1 MDSEMDDPF
10 TTPNRNA
17 SFDPSMILSLS
28 SSSPNQ
34 LKRTLEAHLQ
44 EVNKR
49 IENAGALGRKLLTQQ
64 QDIEAN
70 IKELEEGGDTVDP
83 ELKKKLVDLEKE
95 YIEVGREASRAALTS
110 KVMTGGIS
118 PLRAGNVGVPS
129 SNEALVLR
137 QSLRA
142 LKLTNVLY
150 SFPAAVPLPFRLKAQ
165 TLQPSSR
172 FPRVDSET
180 SRPANMTSNL
190 LPSSVKGSSLKFV
203 DSRRCCLSGKRP
215 SRLSRLK
222 RHD

>member
-17 SFDPSMILSLS
+17 NFDPSMILSLS
-28 SSSPNQ
+28 SSSPGQ

-70 IKELEEGGDTVDP
+70 IRELEEGGDSVDP

-118 PLRAGNVGVPS
+118 PLGAGNVGV
-129 SNEALVLR
+129 
-137 QSLRA
+137 
-142 LKLTNVLY
+142 
-150 SFPAAVPLPFRLKAQ
+150 
-165 TLQPSSR
+165 
-172 FPRVDSET
+172 
-180 SRPANMTSNL
+180 
-190 LPSSVKGSSLKFV
+190 
-203 DSRRCCLSGKRP
+203 
-215 SRLSRLK
+215 
-222 RHD
+222 